1 LSDEEGLYSSGDWD
15 KAHMAFWLK
24 QRTRLGAGGIALAL
38 CFLIAPIA
46 ATAQGQ
52 QIPRVGFLCWVTCG
66 DAYHEAF
73 WQALRTLG
81 YADYKNITFE
91 NRAAGGDGASLDTL
105 AAELVN
111 LKPAVIVADTTQSA
125 RALKNATSTI
135 PLVVVADDPVGS
147 GLISNL
153 ARPEGNIT
161 GLSSVASE
169 LGVKQLQLLKEA
181 VPGASKVAVLGNPVN
196 PATELRLRAMQAAE
210 RELGVTLLMLEVRTP
225 SEHENAFA
233 ALAQMGADAI
243 IDILGAAD
251 RSNSATTGRV
261 VQLALKHRL
270 PAIYQSEDLV
280 VEGGLMSYGPRLAD
294 EFRRAATYVNKI
306 LKGVKPADLPVEQPT
321 RFYLAINLKAAAAI
335 GIALPTSTLL
345 RADEVIE

>member
-1 LSDEEGLYSSGDWD
+1 MVSIKLYNEELEEAAEAAKAMLSTSVADPSNVE
-15 KAHMAFWLK
+15 
-24 QRTRLGAGGIALAL
+24 TI
-38 CFLIAPIA
+38 
-46 ATAQGQ
+46 
-52 QIPRVGFLCWVTCG
+52 
-66 DAYHEAF
+66 HEAKDI
-73 WQALRTLG
+73 ATRYTLCRVLAMLTLSAWWSG
-81 YADYKNITFE
+81 
-91 NRAAGGDGASLDTL
+91 AA
-105 AAELVN
+105 AAETFFV
-111 LKPAVIVADTTQSA
+111 
-125 RALKNATSTI
+125 
-135 PLVVVADDPVGS
+135 
-147 GLISNL
+147 
-153 ARPEGNIT
+153 
-161 GLSSVASE
+161 
-169 LGVKQLQLLKEA
+169 
-181 VPGASKVAVLGNPVN
+181 
-196 PATELRLRAMQAAE
+196 RLRAMQAAE

-270 PAIYQSEDLV
+270 PAVYQSEDLV